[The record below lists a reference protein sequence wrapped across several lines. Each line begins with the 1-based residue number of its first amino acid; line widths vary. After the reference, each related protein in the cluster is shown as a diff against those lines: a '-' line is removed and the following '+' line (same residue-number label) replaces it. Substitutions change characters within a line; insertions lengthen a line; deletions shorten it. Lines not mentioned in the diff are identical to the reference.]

1 MEGKI
6 KNNLTVTIGF
16 RCKNATNA
24 NVMDCPGAEKIPKT
38 AKGRMILN
46 FNTLEVI
53 QAPFLSEEKAKL
65 ILKNYKKH
73 MMWTDKI

>member
-1 MEGKI
+1 
-6 KNNLTVTIGF
+6 
-16 RCKNATNA
+16 
-24 NVMDCPGAEKIPKT
+24 MDCPGAEKIPKT